1 MALAVLP
8 ITLMFVGGLKVVQSA
23 TLVVS
28 LPLIFVG
35 ILMSVSLVKQ
45 LKNDLG

>member
-1 MALAVLP
+1 
-8 ITLMFVGGLKVVQSA
+8 MFVGGLKVVKSA

-35 ILMSVSLVKQ
+35 VLMSVSLVKQ
-45 LKNDLG
+45 LKTDLG

>member
-1 MALAVLP
+1 
-8 ITLMFVGGLKVVQSA
+8 MFVGGLKVVQSA

-35 ILMSVSLVKQ
+35 GLMSVSLVKQ